1 MTKPILVAIAMILLE
16 LSAVRAGEG
25 RLSLAKGETRT
36 IDFVENPSTGYV
48 WRFDREAS
56 ENPAIMRVRDGGF
69 TPAGGAPD
77 RPLAGAPGRRFFRI
91 EAVAAGRA
99 RLVFVEERPWEKR
112 AVQRRTIE
120 VLAR

>member
-1 MTKPILVAIAMILLE
+1 MTKSILAAMAMILLE

-25 RLSLAKGETRT
+25 RLSLAKGETRM
-36 IDFVENPSTGYV
+36 IEFVENPSTGYV

-56 ENPAIMRVRDGGF
+56 ENPAIVRVGEGGF
-69 TPAGGAPD
+69 MPAGGEPD
-77 RPLAGAPGRRFFRI
+77 RPLVGAPGRRRFRV

-112 AVQRRTIE
+112 PVQRRAVE
-120 VLAR
+120 VRVR

>member
-36 IDFVENPSTGYV
+36 IEFVENPSTGYV

-56 ENPAIMRVRDGGF
+56 ENPAIVRVGDGGF
-69 TPAGGAPD
+69 TPAGDAPD
-77 RPLAGAPGRRFFRI
+77 RALVGAPGRRFFRI
-91 EAVAAGRA
+91 EAVTAGRA

-120 VLAR
+120 IQAR